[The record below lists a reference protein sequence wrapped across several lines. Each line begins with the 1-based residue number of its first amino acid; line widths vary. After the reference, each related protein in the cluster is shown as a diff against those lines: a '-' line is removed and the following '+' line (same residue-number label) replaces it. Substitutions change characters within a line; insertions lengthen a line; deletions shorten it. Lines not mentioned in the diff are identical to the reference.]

1 MNNELK
7 EILNP
12 AKTVLLI
19 WDIQNR
25 LVQNI
30 FNTQSFLE
38 SNKNVISSAKKH
50 NVQVIFSKLLR
61 FLKILNRLS
70 GSIFSRIGLPQ

>member
-1 MNNELK
+1 MELNNELK

-12 AKTVLLI
+12 GKTVLLI
-19 WDIQNR
+19 WDVQNR

-30 FNTQSFLE
+30 FNIQSFLE

-50 NVQVIFSKLLR
+50 NVQIVF
-61 FLKILNRLS
+61 
-70 GSIFSRIGLPQ
+70 